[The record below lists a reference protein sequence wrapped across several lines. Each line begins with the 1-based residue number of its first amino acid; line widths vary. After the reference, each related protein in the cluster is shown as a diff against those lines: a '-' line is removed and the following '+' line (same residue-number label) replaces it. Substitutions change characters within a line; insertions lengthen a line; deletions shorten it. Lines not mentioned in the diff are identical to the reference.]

1 MKSKET
7 RQKPSLQK
15 LSLHQYAGTF
25 IGFTFVFVILLLEHG
40 AKFQQFAA
48 NIGNTKIFYYNHTE
62 MNATNIG
69 NNHKILRTYCV

>member
-7 RQKPSLQK
+7 RQKPSL
-15 LSLHQYAGTF
+15 HQSAGTF
-25 IGFTFVFVILLLEHG
+25 IGFTFVSVILLLEHG
-40 AKFQQFAA
+40 VQFQQFAA

-69 NNHKILRTYCV
+69 NNHKILHTYCV